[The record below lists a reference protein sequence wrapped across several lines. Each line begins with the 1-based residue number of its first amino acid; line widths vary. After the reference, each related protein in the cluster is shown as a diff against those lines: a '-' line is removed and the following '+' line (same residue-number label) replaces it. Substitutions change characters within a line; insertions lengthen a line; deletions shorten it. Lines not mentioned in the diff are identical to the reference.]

1 MKIFIDTAN
10 LEQIKEANSW
20 GILDGVTTNPTLVA
34 KEGCEFEK
42 RVKDI
47 CEIVDGPISAEA
59 VSMNSEGMIKE
70 ARQLSKIHKNV
81 IVKIPMTA
89 EGLKAVKILSK
100 EGVKTNVT
108 LVFSPNQA
116 LLAAKAGATYV
127 SPFVGRLDDIS
138 HNGMDLVRDIVTIYR
153 NYGFKTQVIAASMRH
168 PVHVTEAA
176 MAGAHV
182 ATVPYDILK
191 KMLKHNLT
199 DEGIQKFLKD
209 WEKVPKKK

>member
-59 VSMNSEGMIKE
+59 VSKDSEGMIKE

-89 EGLKAVKILSK
+89 EGLKAVKVLSK

-176 MAGAHV
+176 LAGAHV

-209 WEKVPKKK
+209 WEKVPRKK